1 MSGKTLAYSQ
11 LPKLLH
17 EHRWTVADFIKKL
30 TARGVALDKK
40 SVYRLASPKPLQT
53 INVRILGA
61 VCDELNISIAD
72 LITWQQPKP
81 MFHRID
87 EKMQARLSFLMEKNN
102 EGKITPREAKE
113 LAELGA
119 QAEQLSL
126 ENARILAEIA
136 AAKRRTAARKN
147 LRQPKARTSPRRK
160 PARKA
165 SA

>member
-30 TARGVALDKK
+30 TARGIALDKK

-61 VCDELNISIAD
+61 VCDELKIGIAD

-81 MFHRID
+81 MLHRID
-87 EKMQARLSFLMEKNN
+87 EKMQARLAVLMDKNN
-102 EGKITPREAKE
+102 DGKLTPQEAKE

-119 QAEQLSL
+119 QAERLSL

-136 AAKRRTAARKN
+136 TASRRAAARKG
-147 LRQPKARTSPRRK
+147 QPRAKSSPRRK